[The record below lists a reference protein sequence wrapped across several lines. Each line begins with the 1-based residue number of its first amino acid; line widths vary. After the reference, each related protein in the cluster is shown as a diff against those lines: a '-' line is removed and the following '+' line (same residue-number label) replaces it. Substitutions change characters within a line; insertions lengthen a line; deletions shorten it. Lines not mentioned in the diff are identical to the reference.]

1 MLAAYDAMRGSGL
14 TIEADPKLMTA
25 PRPLSSI
32 EGSNIL
38 DMSDTERAL
47 IWGEIGVVNCYTL
60 HNILGRAV
68 TWRIGL

>member
-47 IWGEIGVVNCYTL
+47 IWEGN
-60 HNILGRAV
+60 
-68 TWRIGL
+68 